1 MEVETV
7 ADEMD
12 AEAPKYSFDSLC
24 AFPEDA
30 RAWDALLREAKPD
43 TGPFAKFWALLL
55 ASDVA
60 DGARLCNFGACDAL
74 GRPACGPRLFLRECF
89 ARLWNAIRTVQRPFC
104 RVAVAGGPGVGKTM
118 FMAYCLLR
126 LSKADP
132 APLIALDLGHGK
144 AMRFIRGPD
153 VRRVSDPD
161 AIEELLEC
169 RSCVYLSDGVPPR
182 DCCGRAIYFAADG
195 RAAPAAFHGLLCR
208 RLFLPPWT
216 LDEMQICGILCHPDV
231 PESEIRRCFA
241 LFGGRAGV
249 VFPHARRAEALIE
262 TRRAI
267 RSSDVEGV
275 LEAAEEWCVG
285 GGLGQGDRVLVSVPG
300 PDFGSVSCGFHSQYV
315 ADEWVRAAARDRAA
329 GLWGAVAGGR
339 GEACGGVVES
349 AWEAA
354 AHNLLPGR
362 RWVVRGGSECR
373 ERGVAKNR
381 TKIVKF
387 RDSYHKLVKIGGVKT
402 VMHGQKGLM
411 SGARKENK
419 KEHMQWATPPEKV
432 RARLLYMLLWRVAD
446 VQNSNVEIHDDDCW
460 IPCGGILRWP
470 SSASFAARASR
481 RSGVS
486 LAADF
491 VVASL
496 AAPKP

>member
-362 RWVVRGGSECR
+362 RC
-373 ERGVAKNR
+373 
-381 TKIVKF
+381 T
-387 RDSYHKLVKIGGVKT
+387 
-402 VMHGQKGLM
+402 
-411 SGARKENK
+411 
-419 KEHMQWATPPEKV
+419 
-432 RARLLYMLLWRVAD
+432 
-446 VQNSNVEIHDDDCW
+446 C
-460 IPCGGILRWP
+460 
-470 SSASFAARASR
+470 SR
-481 RSGVS
+481 
-486 LAADF
+486 
-491 VVASL
+491 
-496 AAPKP
+496 